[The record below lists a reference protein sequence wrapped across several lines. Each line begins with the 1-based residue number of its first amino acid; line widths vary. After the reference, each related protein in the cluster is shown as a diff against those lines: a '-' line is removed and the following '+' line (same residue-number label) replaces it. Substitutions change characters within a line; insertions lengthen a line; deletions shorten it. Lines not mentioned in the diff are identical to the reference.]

1 VLAQD
6 SELPKTPV
14 KTPDMILRQL
24 KENPEMTLTEVAS
37 TIGKTTHQQLITNN
51 CLLPQMQTFGKVIH
65 SEIT

>member
-1 VLAQD
+1 
-6 SELPKTPV
+6 
-14 KTPDMILRQL
+14 
-24 KENPEMTLTEVAS
+24 MTLTEVAS